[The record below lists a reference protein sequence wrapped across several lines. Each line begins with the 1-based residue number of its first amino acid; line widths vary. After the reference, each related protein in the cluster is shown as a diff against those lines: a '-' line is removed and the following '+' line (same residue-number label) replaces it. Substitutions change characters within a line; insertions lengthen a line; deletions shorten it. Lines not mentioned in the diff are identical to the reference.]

1 MPSFRTKKYLLYNV
15 RLGSALVQYKA
26 GRAQTL
32 RWNALVILKVHTRNC
47 KWPMHRFA
55 YNTPYLAHSHN
66 CGKLLLTSSCL
77 SVCPSAWNNSARTE
91 RFFIKFGIGLFFENL
106 SRRFNRV
113 LYTEDLCTFMAISC
127 RILLGMRNISD
138 KFAKTIKTHTL
149 RSIIVIMPF
158 LK

>member
-91 RFFIKFGIGLFFENL
+91 RFFIKFGIGLFFESVEKIQPRTLHWRPMYIYGNIL
-106 SRRFNRV
+106 SNSSWDEKYFRQICKDNQNTHF
-113 LYTEDLCTFMAISC
+113 
-127 RILLGMRNISD
+127 
-138 KFAKTIKTHTL
+138 TINNF
-149 RSIIVIMPF
+149 VIMPF